1 MKGIV
6 LAGGHGTRLHPVT
19 QSVSKQLLPIY
30 DKPMVYYPISMLMLS
45 DIRDI
50 LVISTPQD
58 LDLYRELLGDG
69 SQFGVNFSYCIQDS
83 PKGLAQAFLLGE
95 DFIGD
100 DSVCLVLGDNV
111 FYGAGLP
118 EKLLSAR
125 TKVESSGS
133 AVIFGYHV
141 KDPDR
146 YGVAEFDDN
155 GKVVG
160 IEEKPEHPKSN
171 FAVVGL
177 YYYTNDVVDIS
188 KKIKPSPRG
197 ELEITSVNQ
206 AFLDMKRLEIEL
218 MGRGFAW
225 LDTGTF
231 EAMTE
236 ASQFIHALEKRQG
249 MKVSCLEEIAF
260 IKKWI
265 SKEELSGYL
274 FSKGK
279 SEYYDYLRKWIV

>member
-236 ASQFIHALEKRQG
+236 ASQFSQALEKRQG